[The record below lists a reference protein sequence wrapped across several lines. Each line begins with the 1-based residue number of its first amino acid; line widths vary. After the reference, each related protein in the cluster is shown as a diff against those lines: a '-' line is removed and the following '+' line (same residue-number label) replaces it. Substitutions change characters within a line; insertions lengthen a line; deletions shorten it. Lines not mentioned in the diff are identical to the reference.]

1 VGAAVADVAAGLF
14 AALGIMTALLER
26 ERSGKG
32 QWVQSSLLQA
42 GITLTD
48 FQAARFLKEG
58 EVAPQVGNDHP
69 TSMPTSAYKTAD
81 GHINVAASGEGMWT
95 RLCEAIGRNDLLERP
110 EFKGQ
115 PARAKNR
122 AQLNAEINAA
132 LAKKKSAEWIGAL
145 NAAGVPC
152 GPIYSMDQV
161 FADPQVDHLG
171 VAVPVES
178 PTLGKFR
185 VVNQA
190 VRLSRT
196 PPRVTSAAP
205 EVGEHTD
212 EILAELG
219 YSKDEIA
226 QLRAAKAI

>member
-1 VGAAVADVAAGLF
+1 
-14 AALGIMTALLER
+14 
-26 ERSGKG
+26 
-32 QWVQSSLLQA
+32 
-42 GITLTD
+42 
-48 FQAARFLKEG
+48 
-58 EVAPQVGNDHP
+58 
-69 TSMPTSAYKTAD
+69 
-81 GHINVAASGEGMWT
+81 
-95 RLCEAIGRNDLLERP
+95 
-110 EFKGQ
+110 
-115 PARAKNR
+115 
-122 AQLNAEINAA
+122 

-226 QLRAAKAI
+226 QLRAANAI